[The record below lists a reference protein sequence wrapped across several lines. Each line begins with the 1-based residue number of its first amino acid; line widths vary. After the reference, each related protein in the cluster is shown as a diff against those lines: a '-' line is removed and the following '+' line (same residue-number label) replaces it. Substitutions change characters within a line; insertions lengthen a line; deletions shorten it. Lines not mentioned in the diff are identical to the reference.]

1 MALFNPPPVD
11 IPGEGRLLAK
21 FHTSKGVMVA
31 ELFEEKAPL
40 TVANFVHLATG
51 GHKGTPFY
59 DGIIFHRVIPDFMIQ
74 VGCPDGRGT
83 GGPGYSIPC
92 EFGPGLKHDRPGV
105 LSMANRGPNTGGSQ
119 IFITEV
125 ATPWLDG
132 NHAIFGALI
141 EGLDVQKA
149 IANSP
154 RGMGD
159 RPNNDIV
166 IERLEI
172 TRG

>member
-1 MALFNPPPVD
+1 MALFTPPEINV
-11 IPGEGRLLAK
+11 PGEGRLLAK

-31 ELFEEKAPL
+31 ELFEKEAPL
-40 TVANFVHLATG
+40 TVANFVYLASG
-51 GHKGTPFY
+51 GHTEKPYY
-59 DGIIFHRVIPDFMIQ
+59 DGIIFHRVIPNFMIQ
-74 VGCPDGRGT
+74 VGCPEGRGT
-83 GGPGYSIPC
+83 GGPGYEIKC
-92 EFGPGLKHDRPGV
+92 EFGKGLKQDRPGV

-125 ATPWLDG
+125 PTPHLDG
-132 NHAIFGALI
+132 RHAIFGALI

-149 IANSP
+149 IADSP

-159 RPNNDIV
+159 RPKQEII

-172 TRG
+172 VRG